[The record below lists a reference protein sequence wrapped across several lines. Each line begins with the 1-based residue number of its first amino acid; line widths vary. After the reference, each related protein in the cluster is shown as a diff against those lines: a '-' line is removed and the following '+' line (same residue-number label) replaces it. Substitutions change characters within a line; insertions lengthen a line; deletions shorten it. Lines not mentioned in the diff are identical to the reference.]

1 MAEHTVITM
10 SGAGPEKGLG
20 RDPPRDYLLLS
31 LFNILLLGNPCCLSF
46 VALVYSVKSRD
57 RKLVGD
63 MDGALTYAKTSRQ
76 MNICAVVLN
85 VLLLIIFLILFF
97 VYMVPILRNL
107 YQPH

>member
-10 SGAGPEKGLG
+10 HGAGPEKGLS

-46 VALVYSVKSRD
+46 AALVYSVKSRD

-63 MDGALTYAKTSRQ
+63 MDGALTYAKTSKQ
-76 MNICAVVLN
+76 MNVCAIVLN

-97 VYMVPILRNL
+97 LYVIPVLKNL